1 MKPMKRTRSL
11 PLCLAAGMSSTLGA
25 CGTENVAATESA
37 ATVVNTGSYNLHLE
51 ESLRFE
57 AIPPGADPDHG
68 RRLFGLAADLETEN
82 KSEALFQGFSQAF
95 GGVVVSN
102 QRTCFTCHRGRSTN
116 LGFPATPLSAHVPAD
131 DALFTGIDADAQGDP
146 DKLHN
151 LDQLAL
157 IKYRPGRFNLARP
170 EEDAF
175 RKVFFWR
182 KSVRLVNTAF
192 QRGFL
197 NDGRARVMFE
207 TDRGAVFSH
216 TQESDNR
223 FDDLFSAQNGADMQA
238 FQFGAATLS
247 DPRLDALRDPAN
259 PLHDVLANDPF
270 YTVSTTTAAQRA
282 GQKAFVKYCM
292 TCHNTPNVFN
302 NLSNVEATGAF
313 RPETNPAFAPGVGR
327 AFNIGVSERNKHH
340 LRFTHYNAADGTFSP
355 IVIQLAN
362 EDGSINNYTI
372 AIDIGLAA
380 VTARTEDIGRFKVP
394 QLRKIKDLGPYF
406 HDNSAD
412 TLEDVVDYFNGPDYN
427 GSKDGSLFPI
437 HMTAQ
442 ERSDLLAF
450 LRAL

>member
-1 MKPMKRTRSL
+1 
-11 PLCLAAGMSSTLGA
+11 
-25 CGTENVAATESA
+25 E
-37 ATVVNTGSYNLHLE
+37 
-51 ESLRFE
+51 
-57 AIPPGADPDHG
+57 D
-68 RRLFGLAADLETEN
+68 
-82 KSEALFQGFSQAF
+82 
-95 GGVVVSN
+95 
-102 QRTCFTCHRGRSTN
+102 
-116 LGFPATPLSAHVPAD
+116 
-131 DALFTGIDADAQGDP
+131 
-146 DKLHN
+146 
-151 LDQLAL
+151 
-157 IKYRPGRFNLARP
+157 
-170 EEDAF
+170 DAF

-197 NDGRARVMFE
+197 NDGRARAMFE
-207 TDRGAVFSH
+207 TDRGAVLSH

-223 FDDLFSAQNGADMQA
+223 FDDLFSAQNGADLQA

-270 YTVSTTTAAQRA
+270 YTVTTTTAAQRD

-302 NLSNVEATGAF
+302 NLSNVEALGAF

-327 AFNIGVSERNKHH
+327 EFNIGVSERNKHH

-355 IVIQLAN
+355 VVIQLAN
-362 EDGSINNYTI
+362 EDGSINMYTI

-412 TLEDVVDYFNGPDYN
+412 TLEQVVDYFNGPSYN
-427 GSKDGSLFPI
+427 SSADGSRFPI

-442 ERSDLLAF
+442 ERSDLLEF
-450 LRAL
+450 LRVL